1 MSAEAQPVSFR
12 VDAEHG
18 VSGLLLLATTKPRAG
33 YVLAHGAGAGMR
45 QKFLEATAVGLAERG
60 IATFRYNFP
69 YMEAGGKRVDPPAL
83 CHATVRAAV
92 AEAARL
98 LPKLPLIAGGKS
110 FGGRMT
116 SQAQALEPLADVRGL
131 AFLGYPL
138 HPPGKP
144 SVDRAEH
151 LSEVNVPML
160 FLQGTNDEFAELA
173 LLKTMVAKLGKRAT
187 LRLFEHADH
196 SFHAPAKSGR
206 KDAEVM
212 SELLDALT
220 GWTDE
225 ISAA

>member
-1 MSAEAQPVSFR
+1 MGAVPQPVAFA
-12 VDAEHG
+12 VDAEHRVTG
-18 VSGLLLLATTKPRAG
+18 ILLAPASARAG

-45 QKFLEATAVGLAERG
+45 QKFLEATALGLAERG

-69 YMEAGGKRVDPPAL
+69 YMEAGGKRVDPPPL

-92 AEAARL
+92 AEAARF
-98 LPKLPLIAGGKS
+98 LPKLPLVAGGKS

-116 SQAQALEPLADVRGL
+116 SQTQALEPLAGVRGL

-151 LSEVNVPML
+151 LSDVNVPML
-160 FLQGTNDEFAELA
+160 FVQGTNDEFAELA
-173 LLKTMVAKLGKRAT
+173 LLKTMVMKLGKRAT

-196 SFHAPAKSGR
+196 SFHVPAKSGR

-212 SELLDALT
+212 GELLDALT
-220 GWTDE
+220 DWTDE

>member
-12 VDAEHG
+12 VDAEHM
-18 VSGLLLLATTKPRAG
+18 VSGLLLAPGNARAT
-33 YVLAHGAGAGMR
+33 YVVAHGAGAGMR
-45 QKFLEATAVGLAERG
+45 QKFIEATAQGLAECG

-69 YMEAGGKRVDPPAL
+69 YMEVGGKRVDPPPL

-98 LPKLPLIAGGKS
+98 LPKLPLVAGGKS

-116 SQAQALEPLADVRGL
+116 SQAQALEPLPGVRGL
-131 AFLGYPL
+131 AFLGFPL

-144 SVDRAEH
+144 SIERGQH
-151 LSEVNVPML
+151 LAAVRVPML

-173 LLKTMVAKLGKRAT
+173 LLQSTVAKLGKHAT

-196 SFHAPAKSGR
+196 SFHVPAKSGR

-212 SELLDALT
+212 RELLDRLT
-220 GWTDE
+220 GWMDE
-225 ISAA
+225 VSAA

>member
-1 MSAEAQPVSFR
+1 MGAVPQPVAFA
-12 VDAEHG
+12 VDAEHRVTG
-18 VSGLLLLATTKPRAG
+18 ILLAPASARAG

-45 QKFLEATAVGLAERG
+45 QKFLDATALGLAERG

-69 YMEAGGKRVDPPAL
+69 YMEAGGKRVDPPPL

-92 AEAARL
+92 AEAGRL

-116 SQAQALEPLADVRGL
+116 SQTQALEPLAGVRGL

-151 LSEVNVPML
+151 LSDVNVPML
-160 FLQGTNDEFAELA
+160 FVQGTNDEFAELA
-173 LLKTMVAKLGKRAT
+173 LLKTMVMKLGKRAT

-196 SFHAPAKSGR
+196 SFHVPAKSGR

-212 SELLDALT
+212 GELLDALT
-220 GWTDE
+220 DWTDE

>member
-1 MSAEAQPVSFR
+1 MGAVPQPVAFA
-12 VDAEHG
+12 VDAEHRVTG
-18 VSGLLLLATTKPRAG
+18 ILLAPASARAG

-45 QKFLEATAVGLAERG
+45 QKFLEATALGLAERG

-69 YMEAGGKRVDPPAL
+69 YMEAGGKRVDPPPL

-92 AEAARL
+92 AEAARF
-98 LPKLPLIAGGKS
+98 LPKLPLVAGGKS

-116 SQAQALEPLADVRGL
+116 SQTQALEPLAGVRGL

-151 LSEVNVPML
+151 LSDVNVPML
-160 FLQGTNDEFAELA
+160 FVQGTNDEFAELA
-173 LLKTMVAKLGKRAT
+173 LLKTMVMKLGKRAT

-196 SFHAPAKSGR
+196 SFHVPAKSGR
-206 KDAEVM
+206 KDVEVM
-212 SELLDALT
+212 GELLDALT
-220 GWTDE
+220 DWTDE

>member
-1 MSAEAQPVSFR
+1 MSAVPQPVAFAADAGHR
-12 VDAEHG
+12 VTG
-18 VSGLLLLATTKPRAG
+18 ILLAPGNARAT

-45 QKFLEATAVGLAERG
+45 QKFLEATALGLAERG

-69 YMEAGGKRVDPPAL
+69 YMEAGGKRVDPPPL

-92 AEAARL
+92 AEASRL

-116 SQAQALEPLADVRGL
+116 SQAQALERLAGVRGL

-160 FLQGTNDEFAELA
+160 FLQGTNDEFAQLA
-173 LLKTMVAKLGKRAT
+173 LLKTMVTKLGKPAT

-196 SFHAPAKSGR
+196 SFHVPAKSGR

-220 GWTDE
+220 GWMDE